1 MSGNRDFQIKNGVL
15 TKYKGSG
22 GRVTV
27 PDGVTEIGMRAFK
40 NCAAITEIV
49 LPESLEVI
57 GFDAFFGCTGL
68 RQMFLPKGVR
78 EIVEHQERP

>member
-27 PDGVTEIGMRAFK
+27 PGGVTEIGMRAFK

-57 GFDAFFGCTGL
+57 GFDAFSA
-68 RQMFLPKGVR
+68 VR
-78 EIVEHQERP
+78 ACARCFCQKV